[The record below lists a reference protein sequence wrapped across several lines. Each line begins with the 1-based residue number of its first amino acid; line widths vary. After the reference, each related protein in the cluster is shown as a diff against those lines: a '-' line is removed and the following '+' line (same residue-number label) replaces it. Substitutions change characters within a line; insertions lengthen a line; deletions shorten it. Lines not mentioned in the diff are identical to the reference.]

1 MVCRFTF
8 EARIDTKAY
17 LLVNK
22 QNTPRISSLKTGIL
36 LCENY
41 GTKQV
46 IRGEWIIVEIDF
58 KEKKKK
64 WKKIQ
69 KKKLRKVEISIF
81 SVKIHIPGRQ

>member
-36 LCENY
+36 LCEND

-64 WKKIQ
+64 WKKF
-69 KKKLRKVEISIF
+69 KRKSLE
-81 SVKIHIPGRQ
+81 R